1 MVNGKQL
8 RMALEKFVK
17 SPIGQ
22 EARVQIELPNG
33 EIYDLS
39 SMMLLENKIL
49 GTRET
54 HRLVLNV
61 QKPTLRMGEIIK
73 KI

>member
-33 EIYDLS
+33 EFYDIS
-39 SMMLLENKIL
+39 GAKLLENRVIGSKD
-49 GTRET
+49 T
-54 HRLVLNV
+54 HRLVLTCE
-61 QKPTLRMGEIIK
+61 KPVESMGKIIGK
-73 KI
+73 L

>member
-33 EIYDLS
+33 EMYDLS

-49 GTRET
+49 GTLLT
-54 HRLVLNV
+54 LIVIIPNVL
-61 QKPTLRMGEIIK
+61 KAKMWDD
-73 KI
+73 